1 MKLSGRMPDVTLAQ
15 VLAFFSWV
23 VAQFVAYGV
32 LDSVRSQLVL
42 SAGSTVIAT
51 AWKFS
56 DAWIRTGR
64 AKALAANPALTTDG
78 K

>member
-15 VLAFFSWV
+15 SLAFFSWV

-32 LDSVRSQLVL
+32 LDSVKSQLVL
-42 SAGSTVIAT
+42 SAGSTVIAA
-51 AWKFS
+51 AWKFA

-64 AKALAANPALTTDG
+64 AKALAANPTLGTDG

>member
-15 VLAFFSWV
+15 ALAFFSWV
-23 VAQFVAYGV
+23 VAQAVAYGA
-32 LDSVRSQLVL
+32 LDSLRSQLVL
-42 SAGSTVIAT
+42 SAGATVITA

-64 AKALAANPALTTDG
+64 AKALAANPSLSPDV